1 MDMARYTLAWRR
13 PDVPAPG
20 PRVLKALLVPRGAP
34 CPQEIMD
41 LFVPGSGY
49 SIGWELVTQKPI
61 RRWSPEAKARA
72 RMRNL
77 RKRMERKFP
86 LFAEMFIQKELQLRP
101 AYYAAD
107 DARGGSCAA

>member
-13 PDVPAPG
+13 PDAPPPG

-41 LFVPGSGY
+41 IFVPGSGY

-61 RRWSPEAKARA
+61 RRWSPQAKARA
-72 RMRNL
+72 RVRNL
-77 RKRMERKFP
+77 RTRMEKKFP
-86 LFAEMFIQKELQLRP
+86 LFAEMFIEKELQQRA
-101 AYYAAD
+101 AYYAAA
-107 DARGGSCAA
+107 DAIGSNAT